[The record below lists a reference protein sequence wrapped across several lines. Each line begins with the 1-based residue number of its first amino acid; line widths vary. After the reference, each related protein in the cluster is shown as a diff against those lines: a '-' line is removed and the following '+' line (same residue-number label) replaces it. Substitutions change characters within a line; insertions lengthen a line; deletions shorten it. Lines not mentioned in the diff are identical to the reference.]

1 MESKQPGVHDA
12 VLERLCEALGMII
25 ADLSLIND
33 AHIAT
38 CHPGISFENLTEVEN
53 ESAASEKTRA
63 QN

>member
-1 MESKQPGVHDA
+1 M
-12 VLERLCEALGMII
+12 LERLYEALGMII

-38 CHPGISFENLTEVEN
+38 CHPVISFENFTEVEN